1 MFYEQLK
8 REQECIAKQ
17 ITSIED
23 KLVGM
28 PEGKLI
34 CAKNRE
40 WYKWYVS
47 DGKKKI
53 YISSK
58 NNAIAEKL
66 AEKCYLLV
74 ELEELKN
81 KKSILEKLETGYLK
95 YSKETEQ
102 FWEKHPGIRQLLKL
116 SKPNLSEEL
125 QEWANAEYKR
135 NTGFPE
141 NLKFGT
147 PWGEVFRSKSESMI
161 AKSLRERGIPYRYEC
176 ALKLGDE
183 TVYPDF
189 TIRHPRTGRIYYYE
203 HFGKM
208 DDVGYTNRNLPKILS
223 YTKHGIIPG
232 IHLIMSFE
240 TQAEPLSMY
249 TIESILS
256 QYFE

>member
-1 MFYEQLK
+1 MFYEQMK

-23 KLVGM
+23 KLVDM

-47 DGKKKI
+47 DGKNRT

-58 NNAIAEKL
+58 NKAIAEEL
-66 AEKCYLLV
+66 AQKRYLSV
-74 ELEELKN
+74 QLEELKN
-81 KKSILEKLETGYLK
+81 KKSVLEQLGDNYSN

-102 FWEKHPGIRQLLKL
+102 FWEKHPGICQLLK
-116 SKPNLSEEL
+116 SSNKNLSEEL
-125 QEWANAEYKR
+125 AEWANSDYKR

-176 ALKLGDE
+176 ALELGDE

-208 DDVGYTNRNLPKILS
+208 DDVKYTNRNLPKIS
-223 YTKHGIIPG
+223 DYTKHGIIPG
-232 IHLIMSFE
+232 VHLIMSFE

-249 TIESILS
+249 TIEKILS

>member
-8 REQECIAKQ
+8 REQECIARQ
-17 ITSIED
+17 IASIEN

-40 WYKWYVS
+40 WFKWYVS
-47 DGKKKI
+47 DGKKSV

-58 NNAIAEKL
+58 NKAL
-66 AEKCYLLV
+66 AEALANKRYLSTQ
-74 ELEELKN
+74 LEELKN
-81 KKSILEKLETGYLK
+81 KRSILEQLGDSYLRC
-95 YSKETEQ
+95 SESTEQ
-102 FWEKHPGIRQLLKL
+102 FIKKNPGICRLLKF
-116 SKPNLSEEL
+116 SKPNLSDEL
-125 QEWANAEYKR
+125 AEWANTDYKR

-161 AKSLRERGIPYRYEC
+161 AMQLRERGIPYRYEC
-176 ALKLGDE
+176 ELELGNE
-183 TVYPDF
+183 TIYPDF
-189 TIRHPRTGRIYYYE
+189 TIRHPGTGRIYYYE

-208 DDVGYTNRNLPKILS
+208 DDVKYTNRNLPKISL
-223 YTKHGIIPG
+223 YTRHGIIPG

-240 TQAEPLSMY
+240 TQDEPLSVY
-249 TIESILS
+249 TIDSLLT
-256 QYFE
+256 QYFG

>member
-1 MFYEQLK
+1 MFYEELK
-8 REQECIAKQ
+8 REQEYLAKQ
-17 ITSIED
+17 IAGIEVR
-23 KLVGM
+23 LEGM
-28 PEGKLI
+28 PQGKLI

-58 NNAIAEKL
+58 DNAIAEML

-74 ELEELKN
+74 KQEELKN

-95 YSKETEQ
+95 YSKETER
-102 FWEKHPGIRQLLKL
+102 FWEKHPGICKLLKM
-116 SKPNLSEEL
+116 SKPNLSDEL
-125 QEWANAEYKR
+125 AEWVNAEYKT
-135 NTGFPE
+135 NTCFPE
-141 NLKFGT
+141 NLKFET

-161 AKSLRERGIPYRYEC
+161 AMQLRERGIPYRYEC
-176 ALKLGDE
+176 ELELGNE
-183 TVYPDF
+183 TIYPDF

-208 DDVGYTNRNLPKILS
+208 DDVKYTNRNLPKISL
-223 YTKHGIIPG
+223 YTRHGIIPG

-240 TQAEPLSMY
+240 TQDEPLSVY
-249 TIESILS
+249 TIDSLLT
-256 QYFE
+256 QYFG